1 MCKYF
6 NTFKTQM
13 ILSKTCR
20 DVTASGL
27 YVLTYHYL
35 LEGNTSPPQ
44 VFLAG
49 GLAGRIENLRLPET
63 FKSL

>member
-1 MCKYF
+1 
-6 NTFKTQM
+6 M
-13 ILSKTCR
+13 ILPITCR

-27 YVLTYHYL
+27 YVLTYHFL

-49 GLAGRIENLRLPET
+49 GLAGRIENLRSPET